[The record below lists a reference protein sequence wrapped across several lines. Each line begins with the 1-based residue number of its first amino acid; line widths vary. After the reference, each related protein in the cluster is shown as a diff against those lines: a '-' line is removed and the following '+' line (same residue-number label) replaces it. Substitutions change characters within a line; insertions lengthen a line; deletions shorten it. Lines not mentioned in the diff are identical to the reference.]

1 MNGDAGKGDRRR
13 PMSISRAEY
22 GLRWDFIGGL
32 ISEQE
37 FHKRLT
43 EIKKGN
49 LDALQ
54 CYIKNNHHLHP
65 TD

>member
-1 MNGDAGKGDRRR
+1 MSGDAGKGDKRR

-22 GLRWDFIGGL
+22 DLRWDFIGGL

-37 FHKRLT
+37 FYERLA

-54 CYIKNNHHLHP
+54 CNFENHDHLHP
-65 TD
+65 AD